1 MKGIR
6 AIVRFFHERRR
17 KLFRL
22 RASKVFA
29 EVYVKL
35 EKFGYPVNFEV
46 TRVVV
51 ENLYSMC
58 GNLSSSYNF
67 LNFFEEFGA
76 EDFPQR
82 GQCLFVKSMIEML
95 AFGISGE
102 PLKDGA

>member
-6 AIVRFFHERRR
+6 TVVKFLRERR
-17 KLFRL
+17 KKSFRL

-29 EVYVKL
+29 KVYVKL
-35 EKFGYPVNFEV
+35 EKFGYPVDFEI
-46 TRVVV
+46 TKAVV

-67 LNFFEEFGA
+67 LDFFEEFAA

-82 GQCLFVKSMIEML
+82 GQCFFVKSIIELL
-95 AFGISGE
+95 AFGILGE
-102 PLKDGA
+102 PLKGL

>member
-6 AIVRFFHERRR
+6 AVFKFLHERRK

-35 EKFGYPVNFEV
+35 EKFGHPVDFEI

-51 ENLYSMC
+51 ENLYSTC

-67 LNFFEEFGA
+67 LDFFEEFAA

-82 GQCLFVKSMIEML
+82 GQCFFMKSLIELL
-95 AFGISGE
+95 AFSIPVE
-102 PLKDGA
+102 QLKDRT